1 MFFRVFPGFS
11 GFPGFFSGFFR
22 FHPVALVE
30 PDVLKKTRPPSDY
43 RFKSCARLK
52 KWPKSGQK
60 RGKKFENSKKKKTFG
75 KMIGR
80 TWRIQDLM
88 SWTISGRKIFSVVK
102 YTCFLL
108 AS

>member
-60 RGKKFENSKKKKTFG
+60 RGKKFENLKKKKNFCENDREDVENTGLDVLDDFG
-75 KMIGR
+75 PKNIFGR
-80 TWRIQDLM
+80 
-88 SWTISGRKIFSVVK
+88 
-102 YTCFLL
+102 
-108 AS
+108 